1 MGEMIS
7 QVELPFSKVY
17 SCGVAGERVGEMVE
31 ALRKGNE
38 PQLVVVMVAF
48 TGHLSQVRL
57 T

>member
-1 MGEMIS
+1 MIS